1 MKTTSTTKGETMITF
16 TYNQIAESYKL
27 WTEYVDNNPELTEE
41 QFDEMSIEEK
51 VSVMVDCFGPE
62 TELDI

>member
-1 MKTTSTTKGETMITF
+1 MITF

-51 VSVMVDCFGPE
+51 ASVMVDCFGPE